1 MRRSRILRPFGALR
15 RLTVTWGNHGI
26 FWSVALLCA
35 ISRFAARA
43 RSLWDW
49 DEALFCLGMI
59 EYDVTSHHP
68 HPPGFP
74 VYIAMAKL
82 ARFVT
87 NDDFRAFQSLNLI
100 AGMLVFPA
108 VFLLARQIGLRFETS
123 IVAGVLFAFF
133 PNVWFFGGTA
143 FSDLPSIVIA
153 VFAAVFLFRGTESR
167 RDYFIGTFLLA
178 LAIGIRPQNLL
189 VGLFP
194 GILATL
200 RRPLRD
206 VLAALVLGIVVVGVA
221 FGGAVYAT
229 GSLDA
234 FLTTVRGHSEY
245 IAQVDSFRSPN
256 RPPLWRIFDRFF
268 LKQYQSAA
276 LSIIT
281 SLFVIVSV
289 AGAIR
294 NRDRSMLYNFLTFA
308 PFALAAWLMLD
319 RYSISRFS
327 IGYAPMFAIFA
338 ADGIRRVVE
347 RGRPRPRAEAVLATL
362 LIAAFAIW
370 TFPALAPVRNEVSPT
385 VRAVEAA
392 KRAIDPA
399 ADTLFVGYSMG
410 PFVEYL
416 APNLPF
422 IRVIGVSAVPL
433 TPAKQP
439 FLLAEVGRGAPEG
452 EVFRRERGRLW
463 NIARRHYFEVML
475 TPLTNTARFGEGWYE
490 PRRRGADEWRWMGAR
505 SSTLLQP
512 SSDRR
517 ELRIEFTVP
526 SAVAGGTLTVTLND
540 KVIARVPL
548 DGSNAALSWDVDPA
562 PNGIP
567 NRLDLAVDRTAEE
580 EGRMVGLKMRYL
592 GWGAT
597 R

>member
-1 MRRSRILRPFGALR
+1 MTGLAGREKQ
-15 RLTVTWGNHGI
+15 I

-35 ISRFAARA
+35 VSRFAARA

-49 DEALFCLGMI
+49 DEALFCLGMV

-82 ARFVT
+82 ARYFT
-87 NDDFRAFQSLNLI
+87 GDDFRAFQSLNLI

-108 VFLLARQIGLRFETS
+108 VFLLARQIGLRFGTS
-123 IVAGVLFAFF
+123 VVAGALFAFF

-143 FSDLPSIVIA
+143 FSDVPSIVIA
-153 VFAAVFLFRGTESR
+153 VFAAVFLFRGAESR

-194 GILATL
+194 GIVATL

-206 VLAALVLGIVVVGVA
+206 VLAALVMGIVVVVIA
-221 FGGAVYAT
+221 FGGAVRAT

-289 AGAIR
+289 AGSIR

-347 RGRPRPRAEAVLATL
+347 RGRPRPRAEAMLGAA

-385 VRAVEAA
+385 VQAVEAA
-392 KRAIDPA
+392 RRAIDPA
-399 ADTLFVGYSMG
+399 TETLFVGYSMG

-416 APNLPF
+416 APTLPF

-433 TPAKQP
+433 TPAAKP
-439 FLLAEVGRGAPEG
+439 FLLAEVGRGAAEG
-452 EVFRRERGRLW
+452 EVFMRERGRLW
-463 NIARRHYFEVML
+463 NIARRHYFEIML
-475 TPLTNTARFGEGWYE
+475 TPLTNTAQFGSGWYE
-490 PRRRGADEWRWMGAR
+490 PQRQGADEWRLMAAR
-505 SSTLLQP
+505 STTLLRP
-512 SSDRR
+512 SADRR

-526 SAVAGGTLTVTLND
+526 SAVVGGRLTVTLNE
-540 KVIARVPL
+540 KLIARVPL
-548 DGSNAALSWDVDPA
+548 DGTNHALTWEVDPA
-562 PNGIP
+562 PGDAP
-567 NRLDLAVDRTAEE
+567 NRLDLIVDRTAEE
-580 EGRMVGLKMRYL
+580 EGRTVGLKMKYL
-592 GWGAT
+592 GWGAV

>member
-1 MRRSRILRPFGALR
+1 MRFFGALR
-15 RLTVTWGNHGI
+15 RLRMTWGTAGV
-26 FWSVALLCA
+26 FWSVALVCA

-49 DEALFCLGMI
+49 DEALFCLGMV

-74 VYIAMAKL
+74 VYIAMAKV
-82 ARFVT
+82 ARFIT

-100 AGMLVFPA
+100 AGILVFPA

-123 IVAGVLFAFF
+123 VVAGALFAFF

-143 FSDLPSIVIA
+143 FSDVPSIVMA
-153 VFAAVFLFRGTESR
+153 VFAAVFLFRGAESR

-194 GILATL
+194 GIVATL

-206 VLAALVLGIVVVGVA
+206 VLGALVMGVVVVGVA
-221 FGGAVYAT
+221 FGGAVWAT

-245 IAQVDSFRSPN
+245 IAEVDSFRSPN

-276 LSIIT
+276 LSIFT
-281 SLFVIVSV
+281 SIFVIVSV
-289 AGAIR
+289 AGSIR

-308 PFALAAWLMLD
+308 PVAIAAWLMLD

-327 IGYAPMFAIFA
+327 IGYAPMFAVFA
-338 ADGIRRVVE
+338 ADGIRRTME
-347 RGRPRPRAEAVLATL
+347 RGRSRPRGEVILGGL
-362 LIAAFAIW
+362 LIAAFAVW
-370 TFPALAPVRNEVSPT
+370 TFPALTPVRNEVSPT
-385 VRAVEAA
+385 VQAVEAA

-399 ADTLFVGYSMG
+399 AETLFVGYSMG

-416 APNLPF
+416 APDLPF
-422 IRVIGVSAVPL
+422 IRVIGASAVPL
-433 TPAKQP
+433 TPATQP
-439 FLLAEVGRGAPEG
+439 FLLAEVGRGAAEG

-463 NIARRHYFEVML
+463 NIARRHYFEITL
-475 TPLTNTARFGEGWYE
+475 GPLTNSAQFGEGWYE
-490 PRRRGADEWRWMGAR
+490 AQRHGADDWRWMAAR
-505 SSTLLQP
+505 STTVLQP
-512 SSDRR
+512 SADRR
-517 ELRIEFTVP
+517 ELRIEFMVP
-526 SAVAGGTLTVTLND
+526 AAVIGGTLTVVLNE

-548 DGSNAALSWDVDPA
+548 DSSSAALTWDVDPA
-562 PNGIP
+562 PPGAP
-567 NRLDLAVDRTAEE
+567 NRLGLIVDRTAEE
-580 EGRMVGLKMRYL
+580 EGRTVGLKMRYI
-592 GWGAT
+592 GWGAV